1 MDLQPI
7 SSTST
12 NVSTTNAVQSNTA
25 ETPQESVSTP
35 ARQEQPAPTPPTN
48 ESQTDT
54 GALVLMQSTRTVTMT
69 HLRLVLASSGSSD
82 STANNEDLRAELKQ
96 GLEDLIQDNQGS
108 LQDLLKSDLLSDQQ
122 IVSVQYFSMTM
133 VQTKTL
139 VMQQVQVPTV
149 DDVSQRLQT
158 QFDALMD
165 KLQATLDKLVP
176 GAGNQT
182 QETAPI
188 TTDTETADRQTV
200 PSEEDVSTTPQT
212 ATATTPDEV
221 EPSATEQTTQADT
234 QEEMPKTTD
243 TRETKTL
250 SLFSLTQSFSLTF
263 KQSMAKFHSRMNHF
277 HMHKGRHHD
286 GAHQR
291 SALVARFYQMQT
303 ETSVYQ
309 STASGDDSST
319 LVA

>member
-1 MDLQPI
+1 
-7 SSTST
+7 
-12 NVSTTNAVQSNTA
+12 
-25 ETPQESVSTP
+25 
-35 ARQEQPAPTPPTN
+35 
-48 ESQTDT
+48 
-54 GALVLMQSTRTVTMT
+54 MQSC
-69 HLRLVLASSGSSD
+69 ASGSSD

-96 GLEDLIQDNQGS
+96 GLEDLIQDNHGS
-108 LQDLLKSDLLSDQQ
+108 LQDLLNSDLLSDQQ

-133 VQTKTL
+133 VQTKTM
-139 VMQQVQVPTV
+139 VMQQAQVPTV
-149 DDVSQRLQT
+149 DDVSRRLLT

-176 GAGNQT
+176 GAGNQA
-182 QETAPI
+182 QETVPA
-188 TTDTETADRQTV
+188 TTDTEALTADNQAA
-200 PSEEDVSTTPQT
+200 PSEEDVSTTPEPTTT
-212 ATATTPDEV
+212 ATPDEV
-221 EPSATEQTTQADT
+221 EPSATEQATQADT
-234 QEEMPKTTD
+234 QEETQEETPKTTD
-243 TRETKTL
+243 ARETKTL

-277 HMHKGRHHD
+277 HMHKGRHHN
-286 GAHQR
+286 GVHQR